1 MQSKRDTTSYIVLS
15 YWDVVAMLKDKYA
28 TDLNIQS
35 LPSSPTQTGAKGLS
49 ITATPSSITLI
60 FNRTDAF
67 RNNLPLE

>member
-15 YWDVVAMLKDKYA
+15 YWDVVAMLKSAYP

-35 LPSSPTQTGAKGLS
+35 LPSQPTSSGAKGLS
-49 ITATPSSITLI
+49 ITANPNTVVLT

-67 RNNLPLE
+67 RNNLPE